1 MNSMIL
7 YDLFLVIMGIFI
19 GVIARDPI
27 KKLFTG
33 GYKED
38 MRQKKRVKL
47 FLFLREEAVNK
58 KLTTS
63 ELADKVFAGK
73 EKEQDVQSLL
83 EEIEKFGLIKSISKS
98 SGDTKMWFY
107 KKSGNKNND

>member
-7 YDLFLVIMGIFI
+7 YDLVLVVIGIVI
-19 GVIARDPI
+19 GVIAGDPL

-33 GYKED
+33 GYKEE

-47 FLFLREEAVNK
+47 LLYLRENAKNE

-63 ELADKVFAGK
+63 ELTDKVFNRK
-73 EKEQDVQSLL
+73 EKEQTVHSLL
-83 EEIEKFGLIKSISKS
+83 EEIEKYGLIKGISTKS
-98 SGDTKMWFY
+98 GETKKWFY
-107 KKSGNKNND
+107 KKPTSKQE